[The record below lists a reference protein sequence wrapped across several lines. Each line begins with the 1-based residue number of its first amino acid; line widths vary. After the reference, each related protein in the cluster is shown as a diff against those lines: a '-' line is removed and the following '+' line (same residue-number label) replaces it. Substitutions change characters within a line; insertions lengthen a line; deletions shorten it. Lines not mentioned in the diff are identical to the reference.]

1 MNNDRYKLI
10 VEVPQDIEYIIEEKN
25 TGDKRPTLYMEG
37 PFLMANERNRN
48 NRVYPLDEMIT
59 ETARY
64 SEDMIKTSRA
74 LGELNHPTS
83 VEVNPERACHLIT
96 ELKQKDNIWI
106 GKSKVLT
113 ETPMGK
119 IVYSLMKDKVKLGV
133 SSRVLGETVDDA
145 SQITVKNFK
154 IITVD
159 VVHDPSVNTAF
170 VNGILESKEWIL
182 KDHDYVEAGFDNL
195 SSGLRKLPV
204 KSSDRSAL
212 IEAQIK
218 KFILSI

>member
-1 MNNDRYKLI
+1 MNHRYKLI
-10 VEVPQDIEYIIEEKN
+10 VETPQDIEYIVEEKN
-25 TGDKRPTLYMEG
+25 GQEKPTLYMEG
-37 PFLMANERNRN
+37 PFLMADELNRN
-48 NRVYPLDEMIT
+48 NRVYLKEEMIT
-59 ETARY
+59 EAARY
-64 SEDMIKTSRA
+64 NEEMIKTSRA

-96 ELKQKDNIWI
+96 ELKQDGNIWM

-119 IVYSLMKDKVKLGV
+119 IVHSLMMDRVKLGV
-133 SSRVLGETVDDA
+133 SSRALGETVEE
-145 SQITVKNFK
+145 SNQTTVKNFK
-154 IITVD
+154 IIAVD

-182 KDHDYVEAGFDNL
+182 KDHDYIEAGYEAL
-195 SSGLRKLPV
+195 HQGLQTLPRH
-204 KSSDRSAL
+204 SADRSVL

-218 KFILSI
+218 KFLRSI

>member
-1 MNNDRYKLI
+1 MNHRYKLI
-10 VEVPQDIEYIIEEKN
+10 VETPQDIEYIVEEKN
-25 TGDKRPTLYMEG
+25 TGEKPTLYMEG

-48 NRVYPLDEMIT
+48 NRVYPLEEMVT
-59 ETARY
+59 EAARY
-64 SEDMIKTSRA
+64 SDEMIKTSRA

-83 VEVNPERACHLIT
+83 VEVNPERACHIIT
-96 ELKQKDNIWI
+96 ELKQNDNIWM

-119 IVYSLMKDKVKLGV
+119 IVHSLMMDRVKLGV
-133 SSRVLGETVDDA
+133 SSRALGETIEE
-145 SQITVKNFK
+145 SNQTRVKNFK
-154 IITVD
+154 LIAVD

-182 KDHDYVEAGFDNL
+182 QDHDYVEAGFDELHKGL
-195 SSGLRKLPV
+195 SKL
-204 KSSDRSAL
+204 SHRSDERSAI

-218 KFILSI
+218 KFLKAL